1 MANISFARVLQAAKG
16 FHARSKNCR
25 TIARNAVERAMR
37 HSSRNRKIKA
47 RNFRRSWIQSI
58 NAAARD
64 AGTNYSYLM
73 AALKHQNVQI
83 NRRMLSMLAQTE
95 PLTFKG
101 IVHHAVRQTQSIIG
115 YRQLPVI
122 KNHQDFGLLV
132 TNIVTE
138 TIPRGK
144 LPVHHKARRSVANYY

>member
-1 MANISFARVLQAAKG
+1 MANISFARVLAAAKG
-16 FHARSKNCR
+16 FKARSKNCR
-25 TIARNAVERAMR
+25 TVARNAVERAMR
-37 HSSRNRKIKA
+37 HSQRNRKIKA
-47 RNFRRSWIQSI
+47 RNFRASWISAI
-58 NAAARD
+58 NAGARD

-73 AALKHQNVQI
+73 AALKHQNVTI

-95 PLTFKG
+95 PLTFKA
-101 IVHHAVRQTQSIIG
+101 IVHHSIRQTQAIVG

-132 TNIVTE
+132 SNIVTE

-144 LPVHHKARRSVANYY
+144 TPFTIKARRNVANYY